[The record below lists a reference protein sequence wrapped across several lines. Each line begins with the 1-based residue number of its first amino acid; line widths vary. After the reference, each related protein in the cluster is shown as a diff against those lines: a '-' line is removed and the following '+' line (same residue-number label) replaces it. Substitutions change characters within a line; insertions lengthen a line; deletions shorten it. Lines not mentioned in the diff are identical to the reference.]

1 MKAKSIMI
9 FVGFIIA
16 VVLPGCGPKTAPI
29 KFDPFAY
36 GMISEGL
43 GQNVTV
49 AILDFPDKRRDSEG
63 KEKMVGTVY
72 GGFKNPVKRIYSEQ
86 PINLDVIDALGNLFS
101 ANEFHV
107 KKYPGVINHTEL
119 TDERLVVQGQINK
132 FWTEVFHRMG
142 AEVDIDISIYD
153 RKHDKFVWSGKIED
167 FQKKGAS
174 LNTSNMFSLLTE
186 VLENAIRKAWTE
198 QGMLAALYSWSKEQ
212 EGN

>member
-9 FVGFIIA
+9 LVGFIIA

-29 KFDPFAY
+29 KYDPFAA

-72 GGFKNPVKRIYSEQ
+72 GGFKNAVKRIYSEQ

-101 ANEFHV
+101 ANGFHV
-107 KKYPGVINHTEL
+107 KKYPEVINQTEL

-132 FWTEVFHRMG
+132 FWTEVYQRMG

-153 RKHDKFVWSGKIED
+153 RKHDKLVWSGKIED
-167 FQKKGAS
+167 FQRKGAS

-212 EGN
+212 ESN

>member
-29 KFDPFAY
+29 KYDPFAA

-49 AILDFPDKRRDSEG
+49 AILDFPDKRRDSAG

-72 GGFKNPVKRIYSEQ
+72 GGFKNAVKRIYSEQ

-101 ANEFHV
+101 ANGFHV
-107 KKYPGVINHTEL
+107 KKYPEVINQTEL

-132 FWTEVFHRMG
+132 FWTEVYQRMG

-153 RKHDKFVWSGKIED
+153 RKHDKLVWSGKIED
-167 FQKKGAS
+167 FQRKGAS

-212 EGN
+212 ESN

>member
-9 FVGFIIA
+9 LVGFIIA

-29 KFDPFAY
+29 KYDPFAA

-49 AILDFPDKRRDSEG
+49 AILDFPDKRRDSAG

-72 GGFKNPVKRIYSEQ
+72 GGFKNAVKRIYSEQ

-101 ANEFHV
+101 ANGFHV
-107 KKYPGVINHTEL
+107 KKYPEVINQTEL

-132 FWTEVFHRMG
+132 FWTEVYQRMG

-153 RKHDKFVWSGKIED
+153 RKHDKLVWSGKIED
-167 FQKKGAS
+167 FQRKGAS

-212 EGN
+212 ESN

>member
-1 MKAKSIMI
+1 MKGKSIVI

-29 KFDPFAY
+29 KYDPVNTE
-36 GMISEGL
+36 MIHKEL

-49 AILDFPDKRRDSEG
+49 AILDFPDERKDSEG
-63 KEKMVGTVY
+63 KETMVGTVY
-72 GGFKNPVKRIYSEQ
+72 GGFKNAVKRIYSEQ

-101 ANEFHV
+101 ANGFDV
-107 KKYPGVINHTEL
+107 KKYPGVMNHTEL

-132 FWTEVFHRMG
+132 FWSEVYQRMG
-142 AEVDIDISIYD
+142 AIVDIDISIYD

-174 LNTSNMFSLLTE
+174 LDTTKMFSLLTE
-186 VLENAIRKAWTE
+186 VLANGIRKAWTE
-198 QGMLAALYSWSKEQ
+198 QGMQQALESWSKE
-212 EGN
+212 

>member
-29 KFDPFAY
+29 KYDPFAA

-72 GGFKNPVKRIYSEQ
+72 GGFKNAVKRIYSEQ

-101 ANEFHV
+101 ANGFHV
-107 KKYPGVINHTEL
+107 KKYPEVINQTEL

-132 FWTEVFHRMG
+132 FWTEVYQRMG

-153 RKHDKFVWSGKIED
+153 RKHDKLVWSGKIED
-167 FQKKGAS
+167 FQRKGAS

-212 EGN
+212 ESN

>member
-1 MKAKSIMI
+1 MKGKSIVLFI
-9 FVGFIIA
+9 GFIIA

-29 KFDPFAY
+29 KYDPVNAE
-36 GMISEGL
+36 MIHKEL

-49 AILDFPDKRRDSEG
+49 AILDFPDERKDSEG
-63 KEKMVGTVY
+63 KETMVGTVY

-101 ANEFHV
+101 ANGFDV
-107 KKYPGVINHTEL
+107 KKYPGVMNHTEL

-132 FWTEVFHRMG
+132 FWSEVYQRMG
-142 AEVDIDISIYD
+142 AIVDIDISIYD

-174 LNTSNMFSLLTE
+174 LDTTKMFSLLTE
-186 VLENAIRKAWTE
+186 VLANAIRKAWTE
-198 QGMLAALYSWSKEQ
+198 QGMQQALKSWSKE
-212 EGN
+212 

>member
-1 MKAKSIMI
+1 MKAKSIVI

-16 VVLPGCGPKTAPI
+16 VVLSGCGPKTAPI
-29 KFDPFAY
+29 KYDPFAA

-72 GGFKNPVKRIYSEQ
+72 GGFKNAVKRIYSEQ

-101 ANEFHV
+101 ANGFHV
-107 KKYPGVINHTEL
+107 KKYPGVINQTEL

-132 FWTEVFHRMG
+132 FWAEVYQRMG
-142 AEVDIDISIYD
+142 AVVDIDISIYD

-174 LNTSNMFSLLTE
+174 LDTSKMFSLLTE
-186 VLENAIRKAWTE
+186 VLENAIRKAWAE

-212 EGN
+212 ESN

>member
-1 MKAKSIMI
+1 MKAKSIVI

-16 VVLPGCGPKTAPI
+16 VVLSGCGPKTAPI
-29 KFDPFAY
+29 KYDPFAA

-72 GGFKNPVKRIYSEQ
+72 GGFKNAVKRIYSEQ

-101 ANEFHV
+101 ANGFHV
-107 KKYPGVINHTEL
+107 KKYPGVTKRAEL

-132 FWTEVFHRMG
+132 FWAEVYQRMG
-142 AEVDIDISIYD
+142 AVVDIDISIYD

-174 LNTSNMFSLLTE
+174 LDTSKMFSLLTE
-186 VLENAIRKAWTE
+186 VLENAIRKAWAE

-212 EGN
+212 ESN